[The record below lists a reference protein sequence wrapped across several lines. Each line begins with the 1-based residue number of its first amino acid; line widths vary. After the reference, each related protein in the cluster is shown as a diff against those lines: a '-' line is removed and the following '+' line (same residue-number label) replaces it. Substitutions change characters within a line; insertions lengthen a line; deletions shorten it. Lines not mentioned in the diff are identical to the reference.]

1 MRATT
6 DAWVALE
13 DEDEVYGEEMMQASF
28 EEEEEGEETDVD
40 SDGEAANEI
49 YELY

>member
-1 MRATT
+1 MK
-6 DAWVALE
+6 ALFE
-13 DEDEVYGEEMMQASF
+13 

-40 SDGEAANEI
+40 SDGEATNEI